1 MAYRHPTVVAIAT
14 VLGVA
19 AFANVMALLPSR
31 AVSAPAPVV
40 ITIDS
45 AAIAAAVRA
54 ATPPAPVAAAP
65 VAAAPVA
72 AKPAPAPVKVRK
84 VQKAKA
90 APVRVVYVVPHWH
103 GCTCSL

>member
-1 MAYRHPTVVAIAT
+1 MAYRHPTVVAVAT
-14 VLGVA
+14 VLGLA
-19 AFANVMALLPSR
+19 AFANLMALLPSR
-31 AVSAPAPVV
+31 AVSASAPVV

-54 ATPPAPVAAAP
+54 ATPSAP

-72 AKPAPAPVKVRK
+72 AKPAPAPAKVRK

-90 APVRVVYVVPHWH
+90 APARVVYVVPHWH
-103 GCTCSL
+103 GCTCAL